1 MAADAG
7 TSGIMG
13 RVMEVLKMKRIL
25 QWLRRGNGEIVGF
38 AIVVPLLYIMICS
51 MASLVQLSLSV
62 NDLGKA
68 AISAGRAV
76 AISDSLDAAR
86 TIANEA
92 AMVNITN
99 SNITNVTT
107 DVEMVDAPEWGAGV
121 NVKVTVSA
129 DISTFLPFVN
139 PGRQSRRSL
148 VTVETGGFY
157 LGQWML
163 TGYCPCRS
171 CSGPFGSG
179 TALGRTAVPGQTV
192 AIARSTAARFGL
204 HYGDKLMIRGHIY
217 TYEDDGGP
225 SMTTDFGGMGIDIYV
240 ATHPETYSD
249 YCNGWAEVYKV
260 G

>member
-13 RVMEVLKMKRIL
+13 MMGNKIMFKRITR
-25 QWLRRGNGEIVGF
+25 WLRKGSGEILGF
-38 AIVVPLLYIMICS
+38 TIVAPILYIMICS
-51 MASLVQLSLSV
+51 MIFLVQLSLSV
-62 NDLGKA
+62 IVFGKA
-68 AISAGRAV
+68 AISAGRAA
-76 AISDSLDAAR
+76 AISDSIENAR
-86 TIANEA
+86 SIASEA
-92 AMVNITN
+92 AMLNITN
-99 SNITNVTT
+99 ANISNVTT
-107 DVEMVDAPEWGAGV
+107 TVELVDSPEWGAGATA
-121 NVKVTVSA
+121 KVTVSA
-129 DISTFLPFVN
+129 DVSAFLPFVN
-139 PGRQSRRSL
+139 PGRKERSSL
-148 VTVETGGFY
+148 VTVETGGSY
-157 LGQWML
+157 LGRWML

-204 HYGDKLMIRGHIY
+204 RYGDKLLIRGHIY

-225 SMTTDFGGMGIDIYV
+225 GMDTDFGGMGIDIYV

-249 YCNGWAEVYKV
+249 YCNGWAEVYKI